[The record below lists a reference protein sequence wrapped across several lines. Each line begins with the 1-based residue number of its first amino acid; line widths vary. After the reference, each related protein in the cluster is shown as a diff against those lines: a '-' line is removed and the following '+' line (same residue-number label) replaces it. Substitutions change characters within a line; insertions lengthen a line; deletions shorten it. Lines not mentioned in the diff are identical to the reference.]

1 MMGERDFLINQS
13 LLLKSSQRSTTGPV
27 SGNVS
32 VKNQFFRENDLV
44 TLKRDM
50 VVNIAHA
57 GLDIIKSK
65 DPLYKQEMKELDID
79 TIKGKSNG
87 TAAEADPLVVLKN
100 IFQPKSYSGKIVDK
114 NRIANKYRIKYMED
128 LAKEERR

>member
-1 MMGERDFLINQS
+1 MGERDFLINQS
-13 LLLKSSQRSTTGPV
+13 LLLKSSQRSTTGPT

-32 VKNQFFRENDLV
+32 VKNQIFRENDLV

-57 GLDIIKSK
+57 GLEIIKSK

-79 TIKGKSNG
+79 TIKGKSA
-87 TAAEADPLVVLKN
+87 TVEADPLVVLKN
-100 IFQPKSYSGKIVDK
+100 IFQPK
-114 NRIANKYRIKYMED
+114 
-128 LAKEERR
+128 